1 MKQPTKNKRFITRY
15 FDPALDLRVQAFNL
29 LAFAGMA
36 SGVITALSA
45 LLSNAGLYNIA
56 LNLSGSLIGVLC
68 FILARRSGN
77 YRAGFLIAA
86 SLTFL
91 ILFPLLFFSAG
102 GYQSGMPCFFIFA
115 FVLTTIMLEGKSR
128 KAYLVSEFVLYAACY
143 LIAFY
148 FPVTVLHFETPF
160 DYLTDALTGV
170 IVVGFI
176 LVIVVLLYMRIYDN
190 RQQQLGSLDRLKIE
204 FFQNVNHEMKT
215 KLMVIISYINNAD
228 DMLAYD
234 DGDDKDAL
242 RECFRHA
249 QAEIKSLARM
259 TEYSLAL
266 AVSQEGKRHME
277 PLDFAAL
284 LRSGAETFRAL
295 LKKDGNSLTLQIPD
309 RLPKITGSRDMLGQ
323 LVSNLLYNAG
333 RHTKNGEITI
343 SLTQEGNRL
352 ITTVADTGEGIDPA
366 MLPRIFERG
375 ASGDGSTGYGLSICK
390 TVVETHGGEIR
401 IESEPGKGT
410 AARFTLPIRGEV
422 WA

>member
-15 FDPALDLRVQAFNL
+15 FDPALDLRIQAFNL

-68 FILARRSGN
+68 LIFARRTGN
-77 YRAGFLIAA
+77 YHAGFVIATT
-86 SLTFL
+86 LTFL
-91 ILFPLLFFSAG
+91 ILFPLLFFTAG
-102 GYQSGMPCFFIFA
+102 GYRSGMPCFFVFA
-115 FVLTTIMLEGKSR
+115 ILFTAIMLENKR
-128 KAYLVSEFVLYAACY
+128 ERAAAIILEFTLYAACFF
-143 LIAFY
+143 IAY
-148 FPVTVLHFETPF
+148 FAPGTVRHFETEL
-160 DYLTDALTGV
+160 DYMIDALVGV
-170 IVVGFI
+170 VVVGLI
-176 LVIVVLLYMRIYDN
+176 LIIVVLLYIRIYDS
-190 RQQQLGSLDRLKIE
+190 RQQQLGSLDRLKME

-215 KLMVIISYINNAD
+215 QLMVIISYINNAD

-234 DGDDKDAL
+234 GDVDKDAL
-242 RECFRHA
+242 RECFGRA

-266 AVSQEGKRHME
+266 AAAQEGKRNME

-284 LRSGAETFRAL
+284 LRSGADSFRAL

-309 RLPKITGSRDMLGQ
+309 RLPKITGNRDMLGQ

-333 RHTKNGEITI
+333 KHTKNGEIII
-343 SLTQEGNRL
+343 SLTQEGNRF
-352 ITTVADTGEGIDPA
+352 ITTVADTGKGIDPA

-375 ASGDGSTGYGLSICK
+375 
-390 TVVETHGGEIR
+390 
-401 IESEPGKGT
+401 
-410 AARFTLPIRGEV
+410 
-422 WA
+422 